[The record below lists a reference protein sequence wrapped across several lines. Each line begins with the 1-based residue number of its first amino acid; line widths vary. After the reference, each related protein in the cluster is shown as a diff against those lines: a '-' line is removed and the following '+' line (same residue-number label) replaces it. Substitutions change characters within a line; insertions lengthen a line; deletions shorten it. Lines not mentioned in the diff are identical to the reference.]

1 MRRETTA
8 GGLGA
13 LAFGILTFVALLIAS
28 PPGGTYSTKDITN
41 YLAKGHRAA
50 VIVALYLLVV
60 AIIGMLLMLW
70 RMRDEI
76 VGARSNVFWAL
87 GIASAACWI
96 AGFAIVIAP
105 ATSLAFSGGKLT
117 TLPGT
122 LTYTIAEAGWAV
134 AYGGGAILLGCALVT
149 YALGPVAAPAWVRW
163 TTLVAGIAAIASIAW
178 FPQFLVYL
186 WAIAIGVW
194 TLVSRR
200 STAPA
205 TAATATG

>member
-1 MRRETTA
+1 MKGNGLAA
-8 GGLGA
+8 GVGA

-50 VIVALYLLVV
+50 VIVAIYVLVL

-76 VGARSNVFWAL
+76 VGTRGTLFWGL
-87 GIASAACWI
+87 GIASAACWL

-122 LTYTIAEAGWAV
+122 LTYTVAEAGWAV
-134 AYGGGAILLGCALVT
+134 AYGAGGILLGAALVT
-149 YALGPVAAPAWVRW
+149 YAIGPVAAPAWVRW
-163 TTLVAGIAAIASIAW
+163 TTLVAGVAALAEIAW
-178 FPQFLVYL
+178 FPQFLVYV
-186 WAIAIGVW
+186 WAIAIGIW
-194 TLVSRR
+194 TLVSKR
-200 STAPA
+200 SSAPVAAVA
-205 TAATATG
+205 TQS